1 MNKQMTGIIFSEMYS
16 GALNSFTQDRNMGAI
31 PFGGRYRLVDFALSN
46 MVNAGIL
53 DVGVLVKQH
62 YHSLMDHL
70 SNTQEWDLNRKIGGL
85 QLLPPFATD
94 VTGGSGGS
102 RGKLDELRNALNYL
116 ETISSSPYVI
126 LVDAYVLCNLD
137 YQAAL
142 EDHIASGCDI
152 TMFATKESKPSE
164 INSASVMRADSTHKV
179 TSYALDCPAKP
190 GEYASM
196 GHMIISRDLLVNV
209 IRDYTS
215 RGIYDFLRDFVQHE
229 FNRGRL
235 TINLYE
241 VDTTVLRIRDV
252 NEYFQSSLAILE
264 DDVSGALF
272 RGDRPIH
279 TRVTDE
285 VPAYYGLDCQV
296 EHSVIAD
303 GCFIDGS
310 VENSVL
316 SRGVKVAKGAKIK
329 NCVIMEGSVVSEG
342 ASLENVVV
350 DKWVTITGG
359 AQLKG
364 LTSNPVVIRKGVTV

>member
-46 MVNAGIL
+46 MVNSGIL
-53 DVGVLVKQH
+53 NVGVLVKQH

-70 SNTQEWDLNRKIGGL
+70 SNSQEWDLNRKIGGL
-85 QLLPPFATD
+85 QLLPPFATED
-94 VTGGSGGS
+94 AATGGS

-116 ETISSSPYVI
+116 ETISTSSYVI
-126 LVDAYVLCNLD
+126 MADAYVLCNLD
-137 YQAAL
+137 YRAAL

-152 TMFATKESKPSE
+152 TMFATKTTETSE
-164 INSASVMRADSTHKV
+164 LNSASVMRADSTHKV

-196 GHMIISRDLLVNV
+196 GHMIISRDLLINV

-235 TINLYE
+235 SINLYE

-252 NEYFQSSLAILE
+252 NEYFQSSLAILN
-264 DDVSGALF
+264 DDVSAALF

-296 EHSVIAD
+296 SCSVIAD

-316 SRGVKVAKGAKIK
+316 SRGVKVAKGAKVK
-329 NCVIMEGSVVSEG
+329 NCVIMEGSVVCDG

-350 DKWVTITGG
+350 DKWVTITSG

-364 LTSNPVVIRKGVTV
+364 LASNPVVIRKGVTV

>member
-16 GALNSFTQDRNMGAI
+16 GALNTFTQDRNMGAI

-46 MVNAGIL
+46 MVNSGIL
-53 DVGVLVKQH
+53 NVGVLVKQH

-70 SNTQEWDLNRKIGGL
+70 SNSQEWDLNRKNGGL

-94 VTGGSGGS
+94 TSTTGGS
-102 RGKLDELRNALNYL
+102 RGKLDELRNALDYL
-116 ETISSSPYVI
+116 ENIATSPYVI
-126 LVDAYVLCNLD
+126 MADAYVLCNLD
-137 YQAAL
+137 YRAAL
-142 EDHIASGCDI
+142 EEHIASGCDI
-152 TMFATKESKPSE
+152 TMFATRETEAST
-164 INSASVMRADSTHKV
+164 INSASVMRAGSTHKV
-179 TSYALDCPAKP
+179 TSYALDCPAKS

-196 GHMIISRDLLVNV
+196 GHMIISREYLINV

-215 RGIYDFLRDFVQHE
+215 RGIYDFLRDFIQHE

-241 VDTTVLRIRDV
+241 VNTTVLRIRDV
-252 NEYFQSSLAILE
+252 NEYFHSSLAILK
-264 DDVSGALF
+264 DDVSAALF

-285 VPAYYGLDCQV
+285 VPAYYGLDGQV
-296 EHSVIAD
+296 SQAVIAD

-310 VENSVL
+310 VESSVL
-316 SRGVKVAKGAKIK
+316 SRGVKVSKGAKVK
-329 NCVIMEGSVVSEG
+329 NCVIMEGSVVGEG
-342 ASLENVVV
+342 ACLENVIV
-350 DKWVTITGG
+350 DKWVTISAG

-364 LTSNPVVIRKGVTV
+364 LESNPVVIRKGVTV

>member
-1 MNKQMTGIIFSEMYS
+1 MKMTGIIFSDLYS
-16 GALNSFTQDRNMGAI
+16 DALNSFTQDRNMAAI

-46 MVNAGIL
+46 MVNSGIL
-53 DVGVLVKQH
+53 NVGVLVKQH

-70 SNTQEWDLNRKIGGL
+70 SNSQEWDLNRKNGGL
-85 QLLPPFATD
+85 QLLPPFATKD
-94 VTGGSGGS
+94 SDSSGS
-102 RGKLDELRNALNYL
+102 RGKLDELRNALDYL
-116 ETISSSPYVI
+116 ETISTTPYV
-126 LVDAYVLCNLD
+126 LLADAYVVCNID
-137 YQAAL
+137 YRTAL

-152 TMFATKESKPSE
+152 TMLATKETQASP
-164 INSASVMRADSTHKV
+164 IHCASVMNADSARRV

-196 GHMIISRDLLVNV
+196 GNMIISREFLINV

-235 TINLYE
+235 SINLYE

-252 NEYFQSSLAILE
+252 NEYFQSSLAILD
-264 DDVSGALF
+264 DDVSAALF

-285 VPAYYGLDCQV
+285 VPAYYGLECQV
-296 EHSVIAD
+296 ERAVIAD
-303 GCFIDGS
+303 GCFVDGS

-316 SRGVKVAKGAKIK
+316 SRGVKIGKGARIK
-329 NCVIMEGSVVSEG
+329 NCVIMQDSVVGEG
-342 ASLENVVV
+342 ASLENVIV
-350 DKWVTITGG
+350 DKWVTISDG

-364 LTSNPVVIRKGVTV
+364 LDSNPVVIRKGVTV